1 MRSAVTA
8 LLGPTN
14 TGKTYLALERM
25 LAHRTGMIGFPL
37 RLLARENYDRL
48 VRALGGDAVSLV
60 TGEERIVPAHP
71 RYWVATVEAMP
82 LDRPV
87 DFLAVDEV
95 QLAADRERGHVF
107 TDRILHARGREETM
121 LIGAET
127 IRPLLRRLLPDA
139 AFISRPRLSTL
150 THTSPKKIGRLPRR
164 SAVIAFSIPE
174 VYRLA
179 ERLRREQG
187 GAALVFGALSPRTRN
202 AQVGLYESGEV
213 DLLVA
218 TDAIG
223 MGLNLDIDCV
233 VFTALDKHDGIG
245 RRALGTAEVAQIAGR
260 AGRHVR
266 DGHFAP
272 TTDLGPLDDRLVRA
286 VEDHRFPPLETLFWR
301 NPELDYSSGPAL
313 LASLERPSPH
323 DWMRR
328 MADAD
333 DHRALRALM
342 ALPEVEDRSRG
353 HEAVRLLWDVCQ
365 VPDFQGTRSDGHAH
379 LLAQCFRHLSG
390 PAHRLPETWVAESV
404 RDLDRQD
411 GPLDLLLVRLA
422 GIRTWTYLAHR
433 SAWLS
438 DARHWQERAR
448 EVEDRLS
455 DALHE
460 RLTEEYV
467 DRPGAILLRYDTAQL
482 ITVVTDGGD
491 VLVHGLRAGHLEGF
505 RFHPDPAVREGSKGL
520 LAAANR
526 SLRAAIRGRVAA
538 LAAAPDEAF
547 SLLAQGVLAWRGA
560 PVARLGAGESVLL
573 PQVEVYASELLDA
586 PLREQV
592 RRRLA
597 AWVEESVQTRLGPLL
612 ALRDRAPAGAARGL
626 AFALC
631 ESLGTIP
638 RRAVAAQVAA
648 LSSDDR
654 RSLAGLG
661 VTLGRL
667 SVFQPALL
675 RPDILRLRA
684 RLFVARHGGPGAAAP
699 DGIPSVPLDATLP
712 AAFYAACGYQ
722 PVGPRAVRVDRLD
735 RVAASLARLGRD
747 GSFVPPP
754 ETAKVLGVA
763 PHELAAVLAA
773 LGYVEREGRY
783 SIADRSPRRARQ
795 SRPGTRG

>member
-1 MRSAVTA
+1 
-8 LLGPTN
+8 
-14 TGKTYLALERM
+14 M
-25 LAHRTGMIGFPL
+25 LAHRTGMMGFPL

-48 VRALGGDAVSLV
+48 VGALGSEAVALV
-60 TGEERIVPAHP
+60 TGEERIVPARP

-82 LDRPV
+82 LDRTV

-127 IRPLLRRLLPDA
+127 IRPLLRRLLPEA

-150 THTSPKKIGRLPRR
+150 KHASPKKIGRLPRR
-164 SAVIAFSIPE
+164 SAVIVFSIPE
-174 VYRLA
+174 LYRLA

-245 RRALGTAEVAQIAGR
+245 RRALTTAEVAQIAGR

-266 DGHFAP
+266 DGHFAA

-286 VEDHRFPPLETLFWR
+286 VEDHRFPPLDTLFWR
-301 NPELDYSSGPAL
+301 NRELDYASGAAL
-313 LASLERPSPH
+313 LASLERPVPH
-323 DWMRR
+323 EGLRR
-328 MADAD
+328 ISEAD
-333 DHRALRALM
+333 DHRALRALL
-342 ALPEVEDRSRG
+342 ALPAVSDRSRG
-353 HEAVRLLWDVCQ
+353 QEAVRLLWDVCQ
-365 VPDFQGTRSDGHAH
+365 VPDFQGTRSDGHAF
-379 LLAQCFRHLSG
+379 LLAECFRHLSG
-390 PAHRLPETWVAESV
+390 PAHRLPEAWVAESV
-404 RDLDRQD
+404 RDLDRLD
-411 GPLDLLLVRLA
+411 GPMDLLLVRLA

-433 SAWLS
+433 SGWLS

-448 EVEDRLS
+448 AVEDRLS

-467 DRPGAILLRYDTAQL
+467 DRPAAILLRYDPAEL
-482 ITVVTDGGD
+482 ITVVTDGGE
-491 VLVHGLRAGHLEGF
+491 VLVQGLRAGHVEGF
-505 RFHPDPAVREGSKGL
+505 RFHPDPAVRGGSKGL

-526 SLRAAIRGRVAA
+526 SLRGAIRDRVKA
-538 LAAAPDEAF
+538 LAAEPDEAF
-547 SLLAQGVLAWRGA
+547 TVLASGVLAWRGA
-560 PVARLGAGESVLL
+560 PVARLAAGESALL
-573 PQVEVYASELLDA
+573 PQVEVLPSDLLDA

-592 RRRLA
+592 RRRVA
-597 AWVEESVQTRLGPLL
+597 TWVERSVKARLGPLL
-612 ALRDRAPAGAARGL
+612 GLRDRAPAGAVRGL

-631 ESLGTIP
+631 ESLGTVA
-638 RRAVAAQVAA
+638 RRAVASQVAA
-648 LSSDDR
+648 LTQDDR
-654 RSLAGLG
+654 RFLARCG

-667 SVFQPALL
+667 SVYLPALL
-675 RPDILRLRA
+675 HPDTLRLRA

-699 DGIPSVPLDATLP
+699 DGIPSVPLDAALP

-722 PVGPRAVRVDRLD
+722 PVGPKAVRVDRLD
-735 RVAASLARLGRD
+735 RVAASLARLAREGP
-747 GSFVPPP
+747 FALPP
-754 ETAKVLGVA
+754 ETARLLGVA
-763 PHELAAVLAA
+763 PNELAAVLAGM
-773 LGYVEREGRY
+773 GYVEREGRY
-783 SIADRSPRRARQ
+783 SIAARSMRR
-795 SRPGTRG
+795 TRRHRL

>member
-1 MRSAVTA
+1 MRPAVTA

-37 RLLARENYDRL
+37 RLLARENYDR
-48 VRALGGDAVSLV
+48 VRSAVGPDAVALV
-60 TGEERIVPAHP
+60 TGEERVVPARP

-82 LDRPV
+82 VERPV

-107 TDRILHARGREETM
+107 TDRILNARGREETM

-139 AFISRPRLSTL
+139 GFISRPRLSTL
-150 THTSPKKIGRLPRR
+150 THSAPKKIGRLPRR
-164 SAVIAFSIPE
+164 SAVIVFSVPE
-174 VYRLA
+174 LYRLA

-233 VFTALDKHDGIG
+233 VFTALEKHDGIG
-245 RRALGTAEVAQIAGR
+245 RRALTTAEVAQIAGR

-272 TTDLGPLDDRLVRA
+272 TTELGPLDTRLVRA
-286 VEDHRFPPLETLFWR
+286 VEEHRFPPLEMLYWR
-301 NPELDYSSGPAL
+301 SSELDYSSGPAL
-313 LASLERPSPH
+313 LASLEHRPPH
-323 DWMRR
+323 EWMRR

-333 DHRALRALM
+333 DHRALRALL
-342 ALPEVEDRSRG
+342 ADPDVTGRLRG
-353 HEAVRLLWDVCQ
+353 PDAVGLLWDVCQ
-365 VPDFQGTRSDGHAH
+365 VPDFEGARSDGHTR
-379 LLAQCFRHLSG
+379 LLAACFRHLSG
-390 PAHRLPETWVAESV
+390 PARRLPESWVAESV

-411 GPLDLLLVRLA
+411 GPLDLLLARLA

-433 SAWLS
+433 AGWLS
-438 DARHWQERAR
+438 DSAHWQERTR

-467 DRPGAILLRYDTAQL
+467 DRPATILLRYDPAEL
-482 ITVVTDGGD
+482 ITVVTDGGE
-491 VLVHGLRAGHLEGF
+491 VLVQGLRAGALEGF
-505 RFHPDPAVREGSKGL
+505 RFRPDPGLREGSKGL

-526 SLRAAIRGRVAA
+526 TLRTAVRERVKALVEDGDASLT
-538 LAAAPDEAF
+538 
-547 SLLAQGVLAWRGA
+547 LLASGVVAWRGA
-560 PVARLGAGESVLL
+560 PVARLSAGDSVLAPL
-573 PQVEVYASELLDA
+573 VDVFAADLLDA
-586 PLREQV
+586 PLREQI

-597 AWVEESVQTRLGPLL
+597 SWVDGHVRGLL
-612 ALRDRAPAGAARGL
+612 APLFTLREQAPAGTARGL
-626 AFALC
+626 AFALG
-631 ESLGTIP
+631 ESLGTLP
-638 RRAVAAQVAA
+638 RRSVAAQVAA
-648 LSSDDR
+648 LTPDDR
-654 RSLAGLG
+654 RALAQLG

-667 SVFQPALL
+667 SVFLPALL
-675 RPDILRLRA
+675 RPEILRLRA
-684 RLFVARHGGPGAAAP
+684 RLFVARHGGPATPAP
-699 DGIPSVPLDATLP
+699 DGIPSLPLDASLP
-712 AAFYAACGYQ
+712 SAFYAACGYQ
-722 PVGPRAVRVDRLD
+722 PVGSRAVRVDRLD
-735 RVAASLARLGRD
+735 RVAAALARLARAGPFRL
-747 GSFVPPP
+747 PP
-754 ETAKVLGVA
+754 EIPNLLGVA
-763 PHELAAVLAA
+763 ANEIAAVVAA
-773 LGYVEREGRY
+773 LGYVDRDGRF
-783 SIADRSPRRARQ
+783 SASRPPRRAERW
-795 SRPGTRG
+795 SRN

>member
-1 MRSAVTA
+1 MRSSVTA

-25 LAHRTGMIGFPL
+25 LAHETGMIGFPL

-48 VRALGGDAVSLV
+48 AGALGREAVALV
-60 TGEERIVPAHP
+60 TGEERVVPPRP

-82 LDRPV
+82 LDRTV

-150 THTSPKKIGRLPRR
+150 SHSAPKKIGRLPRR
-164 SAVIAFSIPE
+164 SALIVFSIPE
-174 VYRLA
+174 LYRLA

-245 RRALGTAEVAQIAGR
+245 HRALTTAEVAQIAGR

-272 TTDLGPLDDRLVRA
+272 TTDLGPFDDRLVRA
-286 VEDHRFPPLETLFWR
+286 VENHRFPPLETLYWR

-313 LASLERPSPH
+313 LASLERRPPH
-323 DWMRR
+323 EWMRR
-328 MADAD
+328 MAEAD
-333 DHRALRALM
+333 DHRALRSLLAM
-342 ALPEVEDRSRG
+342 PEVAAGSRG

-365 VPDFQGTRSDGHAH
+365 VPDFQGTRSEGHTH
-379 LLAQCFRHLSG
+379 LLAECFRHLSG
-390 PAHRLPETWVAESV
+390 PAHRLPASWVANSIC
-404 RDLDRQD
+404 DLDRQD
-411 GPLDLLLVRLA
+411 GPLDLLLARLA

-433 SAWLS
+433 SGWLS
-438 DARHWQERAR
+438 DARHWQELARA
-448 EVEDRLS
+448 VEDRLS

-467 DRPGAILLRYDTAQL
+467 DRPAAILLRYDPSEL
-482 ITVVTDGGD
+482 ITVVTDGGE
-491 VLVHGLRAGHLEGF
+491 VLVQGLRAGHLEGF
-505 RFHPDPAVREGSKGL
+505 RFRPDPTVREGSKGL

-538 LAAAPDEAF
+538 LVAEPDEAF
-547 SLLAQGVLAWRGA
+547 SLLASGVLDWRGA
-560 PVARLGAGESVLL
+560 PVARLAAGESVLL
-573 PQVEVYASELLDA
+573 PHVEVHASDLLDA

-597 AWVEESVQTRLGPLL
+597 AWIEQQVKTLLAPLL
-612 ALRDRAPAGAARGL
+612 ALRDEAPAGAARGL

-631 ESLGTIP
+631 ESLGTTS
-638 RRAVAAQVAA
+638 RRVVATQVAA

-654 RSLAGLG
+654 RSLARLG
-661 VTLGRL
+661 VSLGRL
-667 SVFQPALL
+667 SVFLPALL
-675 RPDILRLRA
+675 RPETLRLRA
-684 RLFVARHGGPGAAAP
+684 RLFAARHGGPAVAAP
-699 DGIPSVPLDATLP
+699 DGIPSAPLDPALP
-712 AAFYAACGYQ
+712 SAFYSACGYERM
-722 PVGPRAVRVDRLD
+722 GPRVVRVDRLD
-735 RVAASLARLGRD
+735 RVAASLASLSRSGPFLL
-747 GSFVPPP
+747 PP
-754 ETAKVLGVA
+754 ETSRLLGVA
-763 PHELAAVLAA
+763 PHELNAVLAA
-773 LGYVEREGRY
+773 LGYVERDGRY
-783 SIADRSPRRARQ
+783 SLSGRSTRRAQR
-795 SRPGTRG
+795 RR